1 MLAPAAQTTVGDL
14 GFAARSVGI
23 SLGPGLVAS
32 QRAEPKR
39 RSSRPI
45 RQAALLV
52 NVANVANIAN
62 VANSNSQFPIPVSG

>member
-23 SLGPGLVAS
+23 SLVPGLVAFGDGPS
-32 QRAEPKR
+32 LSAL
-39 RSSRPI
+39 SSRLS

-52 NVANVANIAN
+52 NVAN

>member
-1 MLAPAAQTTVGDL
+1 MLAPTAQTTVGDL

-23 SLGPGLVAS
+23 SLVPGLVAFGDGPS
-32 QRAEPKR
+32 LSAL
-39 RSSRPI
+39 SSRLS

-52 NVANVANIAN
+52 NVAN